1 MDTELFTD
9 DPRSFA
15 MELVSNDLVAA
26 DDIILVLLKYM
37 SHDDVREALRI
48 NDLAPDDLG
57 LDED

>member
-15 MELVSNDLVAA
+15 MELVSNGLVAA

-37 SHDDVREALRI
+37 SHDDVREALWI

>member
-15 MELVSNDLVAA
+15 MELVSNGLVAA